1 MARKPR
7 IHFPGA
13 LYHVI
18 TRGNRRQ
25 GVFQDEK
32 DFEQFLTYLSNCKNR
47 FPFLL
52 YAYALMQNHLHFL
65 IEVGEIPLSRIMQ
78 SLLFGYAQYFNRR
91 YKEVGHL
98 FQGRYKAILCDKDAY
113 LLELVRY
120 IHLNPMRARIAKRP
134 EDYAWTGHLSYL
146 GKGRKGLIDEGFV
159 LDQFGGSRSMARRR
173 YRQFVWEGISEGH
186 EEKYYRVK
194 DQLYLGEDGFIDQI
208 KMEKKES
215 EGWVYDMPLE
225 AISQEASRETGI
237 SEDKLYSVTRD
248 REGARGRGIVAY
260 LARVISDYTVRE
272 IGDHFR
278 RSPAAI
284 GEAIMKVEDR
294 VKRDRSFAKALKS
307 MREKLIEGRKRK
319 YRITVA

>member
-1 MARKPR
+1 
-7 IHFPGA
+7 
-13 LYHVI
+13 
-18 TRGNRRQ
+18 
-25 GVFQDEK
+25 
-32 DFEQFLTYLSNCKNR
+32 
-47 FPFLL
+47 
-52 YAYALMQNHLHFL
+52 
-65 IEVGEIPLSRIMQ
+65 
-78 SLLFGYAQYFNRR
+78 
-91 YKEVGHL
+91 
-98 FQGRYKAILCDKDAY
+98 
-113 LLELVRY
+113 
-120 IHLNPMRARIAKRP
+120 
-134 EDYAWTGHLSYL
+134 
-146 GKGRKGLIDEGFV
+146 
-159 LDQFGGSRSMARRR
+159 LDQFGGSKSVARRR

-186 EEKYYRVK
+186 EEKYYQVK

-215 EGWVYDMPLE
+215 EDWVYDIPLE

-237 SEDKLYSVTRD
+237 SEDKLYSVTRG

-260 LARVISDYTVRE
+260 LARVISNYTVRE

-294 VKRDRSFAKALKS
+294 VHRDRSFAKASKR